1 MFLFFRWLIL
11 LLLLGVA
18 LSFVLYA
25 ITGQPRYKLHALRV
39 LKWTL
44 IAAFGFFAVLILER
58 L

>member
-1 MFLFFRWLIL
+1 MFILIRWLVL
-11 LLLLGVA
+11 LLLVGVA

-25 ITGQPRYKLHALRV
+25 ITGKQKYKTHGVRV

-44 IAAFGFFAVLILER
+44 VAAFVFFGVLIVER

>member
-1 MFLFFRWLIL
+1 MFLFVRWLVL

-18 LSFVLYA
+18 LSFVA
-25 ITGQPRYKLHALRV
+25 FVVTGNPKYKTHGLRV

-44 IAAFGFFAVLILER
+44 VAAFVFFGVLVMQR